1 MSLKQVQIEF
11 DGNIQQFQ
19 LQVPHEMTSIF
30 INRKVSETIGLP
42 IGSYSLFYL
51 DDLTSTF
58 QCLAEPED
66 YTPLAYIALYKGLL
80 LQAHKNAMIY
90 SCHYWAVSRIFHA
103 WKICSRYEG
112 DLMLMLAF
120 SLLPTCNVPGML
132 LISSKY

>member
-11 DGNIQQFQ
+11 NGYIKQFQ

-30 INRKVSETIGLP
+30 INRKVSETIGLS

-58 QCLAEPED
+58 QCLAKPED

-80 LQAHKNAMIY
+80 LQAHKNSMIHNLH
-90 SCHYWAVSRIFHA
+90 C
-103 WKICSRYEG
+103 
-112 DLMLMLAF
+112 
-120 SLLPTCNVPGML
+120 
-132 LISSKY
+132 